1 MVALLCR
8 SWSKY
13 FCFFFFS
20 SRRRHTRCSRDWS
33 SDVCSS
39 DLPKRADLLLPATI
53 VLRSIME
60 RLDLDELTVSD
71 KAIREGLLYDFIE
84 RHRDGIQAEQ
94 EIPNVR
100 RRNVMYLARRC
111 QYEAVHAHHV
121 AKLSLQLFDQT
132 AAIHKM
138 GAREREWLEY
148 AAILHDIGYLI
159 NSRQHHKHSY
169 YLIKNSDLAGF
180 TADEIEL
187 IANVA
192 RYHRR
197 AIPED
202 DHKTLKDLDPTLREP
217 LSVLGGI
224 LRLGDAL
231 DRTHFGVIH
240 SLCCSVSPA
249 YLDIALST
257 TDDAA
262 LELWAARDRKD
273 LLAQGLN
280 RTIRFT
286 TTPTHEDPDA

>member
-111 QYEAVHAHHV
+111 QSEAVNAHHDS
-121 AKLSLQLFDQT
+121 KRSLQPFDQT
-132 AAIHKM
+132 ATIHKM

-159 NSRQHHKHSY
+159 QSRQHH
-169 YLIKNSDLAGF
+169 N
-180 TADEIEL
+180 
-187 IANVA
+187 
-192 RYHRR
+192 
-197 AIPED
+197 
-202 DHKTLKDLDPTLREP
+202 
-217 LSVLGGI
+217 
-224 LRLGDAL
+224 
-231 DRTHFGVIH
+231 
-240 SLCCSVSPA
+240 
-249 YLDIALST
+249 
-257 TDDAA
+257 
-262 LELWAARDRKD
+262 
-273 LLAQGLN
+273 
-280 RTIRFT
+280 
-286 TTPTHEDPDA
+286 